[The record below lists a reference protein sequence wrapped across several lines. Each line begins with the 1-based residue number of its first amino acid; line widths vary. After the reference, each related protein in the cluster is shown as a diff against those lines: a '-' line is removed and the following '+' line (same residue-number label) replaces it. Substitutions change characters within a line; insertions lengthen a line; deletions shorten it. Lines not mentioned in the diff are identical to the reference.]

1 MIPLDQVREAAERA
15 RPFAWRTP
23 LLPLGD
29 GRWLKLE
36 LLQPTGSF
44 KVRGF
49 FAAALT
55 LPDEQRRQGLITV
68 SAGNAAVACSYAA
81 HRLGVPCRVVMLD
94 TAPAPKVDG
103 VRGFGAVPVFKPRP
117 ELLAWMAERG
127 WQSEPEA
134 FIHPFADP
142 VVQAGH
148 GGIGLEIAD
157 ALPDVERILVAVGG
171 GGLITG
177 IASAIKQLKP
187 SVEVVGVQSDG
198 YPLWPRTFAE
208 GIPPALTP
216 ATIADGTSAPYD
228 AAMHRALRE
237 CVDRWVTVPE
247 AELRA
252 GVVELARAGKV
263 VAEGAGALAY
273 AALRQLDVGPPT
285 VAVISGGNIAT
296 TLLAKLLSQP
306 PTVR

>member
-1 MIPLDQVREAAERA
+1 MVPLDQVRDAAARA
-15 RPFAWRTP
+15 RPFVWRTP

-29 GRWLKLE
+29 ARWLKLE

-44 KVRGF
+44 KIRGF
-49 FAAALT
+49 FAAALA
-55 LPDEQRRQGLITV
+55 LPDDRRRRGLATV
-68 SAGNAAVACSYAA
+68 SAGNAAVACAYAA

-103 VRGFGAVPVFKPRP
+103 VRQFGAVPVFKPRS

-127 WQSEPEA
+127 WESEPEA
-134 FIHPFADP
+134 FIHPFAHP

-148 GGIGLEIAD
+148 GGIAVEIAE
-157 ALPDVERILVAVGG
+157 ALPDVERIVVAVGG

-177 IASAIKQLKP
+177 VASAIKQLKP
-187 SVEVVGVQSDG
+187 SVEVVGAQSDG

-208 GIPPALTP
+208 GTPPALTP

-228 AAMHRALRE
+228 PAMHRALQE

-247 AELRA
+247 DELRS
-252 GVVELARAGKV
+252 GVVELARTGKV

-273 AALRQLDVGPPT
+273 AALRHLDARGPT
-285 VAVISGGNIAT
+285 VAVVSGGNIAP
-296 TLLAKLLSQP
+296 TLLVELLRQAA
-306 PTVR
+306 TVR